1 MRFNRVEMYYIYSY
15 LREDNS
21 PYYIGKG
28 KEQRAYTKGRNEV
41 RPPKDKSR
49 VRILKDNLTEQEAFE
64 VEKLYILMFGR
75 KDNGTGILRNKTDGG
90 EGPSGAVRS
99 AETRRKMSE
108 AQKGRIVPKEVAER
122 HSRILRAKNM
132 KHSEEHKKYLSEKL
146 KGRKCTEEH
155 KRKVSEAKKGFRHTE
170 EAKRKMSE
178 KNKGRKHTQEW
189 KDKMSLITK
198 SKAKPHRI
206 TFNDGRVIEVKNI
219 QDWGRE
225 NGYSTGCISRVK
237 TGVRNKYRDIVKIEV
252 IV

>member
-1 MRFNRVEMYYIYSY
+1 MYYIYSY

-90 EGPSGAVRS
+90 EGPSGRIDS
-99 AETRRKMSE
+99 EETRKRKSRSLT
-108 AQKGRIVPKEVAER
+108 GRKIPKETGEKI
-122 HSRILRAKNM
+122 SRVLRAKNM

-146 KGRKCTEEH
+146 KGKKPTEYNIL
-155 KRKVSEAKKGFRHTE
+155 VS
-170 EAKRKMSE
+170 
-178 KNKGRKHTQEW
+178 
-189 KDKMSLITK
+189 K
-198 SKAKPHRI
+198 SKAKPHKI
-206 TFNDGRVIEVKNI
+206 TFRNGESIVVNNIMDWCKENEYSHGAVYNVKC
-219 QDWGRE
+219 GAR
-225 NGYSTGCISRVK
+225 K
-237 TGVRNKYRDIVKIEV
+237 FHRDIIAVELAV
-252 IV
+252 

>member
-1 MRFNRVEMYYIYSY
+1 MPSFRVEMYYIYSY

-64 VEKLYILMFGR
+64 LEKLYILMFGR

-90 EGPSGAVRS
+90 DGSSGAVRS
-99 AETRRKMSE
+99 AETRRKISE
-108 AQKGRIVPKEVAER
+108 AHKGRIVSKQTGEKI
-122 HSRILRAKNM
+122 SRVLRAKNM

-178 KNKGRKHTQEW
+178 NSKGKKHTQEW
-189 KDKMSLITK
+189 KDGMSIISK
-198 SKAKPHRI
+198 SHAKPHRI
-206 TFNDGRVIEVKNI
+206 TFNDGRVIEVENI
-219 QDWGRE
+219 QDWGKE
-225 NGYSTGCISRVK
+225 NGYRSGGISRVK
-237 TGVRNKYRDIVKIEV
+237 TGVRNKYRDIIKIEV